1 MTRVEKIVMAIL
13 ILAIIGTVIFW
24 KEVRSG
30 FSNNRENVVEN
41 ELKKDKKEKKD
52 SDEGD
57 KKKKKNK
64 DNGNES
70 LLRTHYNASFPLHI

>member
-1 MTRVEKIVMAIL
+1 MTRVEKVVMAIL

-24 KEVRSG
+24 KDVRSG

-41 ELKKDKKEKKD
+41 ELKNDKKDKKD
-52 SDEGD
+52 SDGGD

-64 DNGNES
+64 DNKNES
-70 LLRTHYNASFPLHI
+70 FLHTP